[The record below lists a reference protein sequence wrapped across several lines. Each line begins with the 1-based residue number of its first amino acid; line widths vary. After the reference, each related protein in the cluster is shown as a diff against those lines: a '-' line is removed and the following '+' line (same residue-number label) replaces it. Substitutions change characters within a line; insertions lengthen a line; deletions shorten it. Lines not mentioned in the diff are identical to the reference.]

1 MNLREAYCD
10 RDCCYSGCQKSTP
23 VEGGCH
29 EGDLNKAKGLDVE
42 DAQRNKE
49 TQGAK
54 SRSHEKKALADR

>member
-10 RDCCYSGCQKSTP
+10 HCYPGCQKSSP

-54 SRSHEKKALADR
+54 SRGHEKKALADR

>member
-10 RDCCYSGCQKSTP
+10 HCYPGCQKSSL

-42 DAQRNKE
+42 DEQRNKE
-49 TQGAK
+49 TQGPK
-54 SRSHEKKALADR
+54 SRSHEKKALTDR